1 MKIYY
6 REKFT
11 NNKMIVKEGD
21 KIELGKHIL
30 FCIEASMV
38 HWSEVIVIYDSF
50 TGTLFSSDVFGKFGV
65 NDINEPWE
73 EEARRFYFWYIW

>member
-1 MKIYY
+1 
-6 REKFT
+6 
-11 NNKMIVKEGD
+11 MIVKEGD

-38 HWSEVIVIYDSF
+38 HWPEVIVIYDSF
-50 TGTLFSSDVFGKFGV
+50 TGTLFSSDAFGNFWV

-73 EEARRFYFWYIW
+73 EEAKEDFILVYLVDMAHKFKFFFKN